1 MLLHAMR
8 EEGELDRE
16 RGGDIA
22 DVRGASE
29 GIR

>member
-16 RGGDIA
+16 RGNMA